1 MAHFSSTSIG
11 NAQVSQ
17 SKDQCGVLVAIGHSL
32 PTEGVYQ
39 RSKDDRRARVANRL
53 QKRDSP
59 CLKECIKK
67 SQLKDQ
73 CGVSVALDAL
83 SSLKECV

>member
-1 MAHFSSTSIG
+1 MVYWLQSDTLFQLKECIKEVKTIEGPELRIG
-11 NAQVSQ
+11 C
-17 SKDQCGVLVAIGHSL
+17 K
-32 PTEGVYQ
+32 
-39 RSKDDRRARVANRL
+39 SKDDRRARVANRL